1 MIFTLA
7 VTATATAALI
17 TFFNVLHNLDYGV
30 EVAEMIT
37 VSVMSGD
44 IYLWML
50 GGGLTHQKNR
60 FFVAFDNLNVN
71 LQQLSHGVKFQIV
84 SVFSGRSY
92 LLDPLID
99 SLAILQ
105 VFCVFSFVLKY
116 IFGNFDTQSFMNTNI
131 TEA

>member
-7 VTATATAALI
+7 VTATAALI

-50 GGGLTHQKNR
+50 GGAHTSKE
-60 FFVAFDNLNVN
+60 
-71 LQQLSHGVKFQIV
+71 
-84 SVFSGRSY
+84 
-92 LLDPLID
+92 
-99 SLAILQ
+99 Q
-105 VFCVFSFVLKY
+105 VFCCLR
-116 IFGNFDTQSFMNTNI
+116 
-131 TEA
+131 